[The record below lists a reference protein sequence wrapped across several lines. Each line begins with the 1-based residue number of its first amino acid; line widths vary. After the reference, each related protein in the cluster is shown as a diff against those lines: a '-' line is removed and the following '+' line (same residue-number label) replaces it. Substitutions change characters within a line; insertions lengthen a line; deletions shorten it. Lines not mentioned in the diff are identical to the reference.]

1 MLGQRSHSLGLEFRV
16 LTMESHRI
24 LFAIPTSMHTISLTP
39 PTCRSSKRV
48 GSEGIVPVR
57 KATDGNSGRGRVWG
71 AGQVLAIIVAIGAML
86 LPWTSSYAAEE
97 PLVRVRY
104 RIPPVAAP
112 TPSPIEQ
119 TVEGRVRVQ
128 AQDGGLLLED
138 RQGTLWPITASQ
150 SPVIE
155 TLDVPFTAL
164 TVDEW
169 AISLKAEF
177 GEGFEVVRTPHY
189 LICTNA
195 GRGYGE
201 WCGQL
206 FERLHIGFQ
215 KFWKDRL
222 PGLEAPDRPLVAIAF
237 ATQQEYQD
245 FQVTDAG
252 GVVGAAQ
259 GYFSSRTNR
268 MVLFDQATSGSNPNR
283 TATDIQKQALRN
295 LGNIATVIHEAV
307 HQLSFNIGLQTRYA
321 DNPVWFSEGLAMYF
335 ETPDL
340 EARAGWRTIGQIN
353 PVRLDRYRTLAKQ
366 RPPEIRS
373 LLATDDR
380 FRDPQLAVDAYAEA
394 WALHFFLLRTQKEK
408 YDNYLHQLTTKPPMK
423 WDTPDQRVA
432 DFEAAFGPLA
442 AVEKEQ
448 AKFMARQR
456 GGR

>member
-1 MLGQRSHSLGLEFRV
+1 MGHLQFFGYSMPRV
-16 LTMESHRI
+16 PDYLI
-24 LFAIPTSMHTISLTP
+24 ALIAVL
-39 PTCRSSKRV
+39 SSA
-48 GSEGIVPVR
+48 S
-57 KATDGNSGRGRVWG
+57 A
-71 AGQVLAIIVAIGAML
+71 LH
-86 LPWTSSYAAEE
+86 AADE
-97 PLVRVRY
+97 PQVRVRY
-104 RIPPVAAP
+104 RVLDVAESPTATPPI
-112 TPSPIEQ
+112 IEK

-138 RQGTLWPITASQ
+138 RQGVLWPITASQ
-150 SPVIE
+150 TPVTE
-155 TLDVPFTAL
+155 TLAGPFLAL
-164 TVDEW
+164 TADELT
-169 AISLKAEF
+169 ISLQAEF
-177 GEGFEVVRTPHY
+177 GVAFQVVRTPHY

-195 GRGYGE
+195 GPGYGE

-222 PGLEAPDRPLVAIAF
+222 PGLETPDRPLVAIAF

-259 GYFSSRTNR
+259 GYYSARTNR
-268 MVLFDQATSGSNPNR
+268 MVLFDQSAHGSGPNR
-283 TATDIQKQALRN
+283 TAAEIQKQALRN
-295 LGNIATVIHEAV
+295 PGNIATVIHEAV

-340 EARAGWRTIGQIN
+340 EARSGWRTIGQIN
-353 PVRLDRYRTLAKQ
+353 PVRLDRYRALAKQ

-394 WALHFFLLRTQKEK
+394 WALHFFLIRTQKEK
-408 YDNYLHQLTTKPPMK
+408 YNAYLQTLTAKPPMI
-423 WDTPDQRVA
+423 WDTPAQRIA
-432 DFEAAFGPLA
+432 DFETAFGPLA
-442 AVEKEQ
+442 EVEKEQ

-456 GGR
+456 SVR

>member
-1 MLGQRSHSLGLEFRV
+1 MS
-16 LTMESHRI
+16 
-24 LFAIPTSMHTISLTP
+24 
-39 PTCRSSKRV
+39 
-48 GSEGIVPVR
+48 
-57 KATDGNSGRGRVWG
+57 
-71 AGQVLAIIVAIGAML
+71 
-86 LPWTSSYAAEE
+86 
-97 PLVRVRY
+97 VRY
-104 RIPPVAAP
+104 RVLGTAEPPAT
-112 TPSPIEQ
+112 TPPIMEK

-150 SPVIE
+150 TSVIE
-155 TLDVPFTAL
+155 TLNAPFTAM
-164 TVDEW
+164 TVDELTS
-169 AISLKAEF
+169 SLQAEF
-177 GEGFEVVRTPHY
+177 GEDFEVVRTPHY

-206 FERLHIGFQ
+206 FERLHTGLQ

-237 ATQQEYQD
+237 ATQKQYQD

-268 MVLFDQATSGSNPNR
+268 MVLFDQSTNGAGQNR
-283 TATDIQKQALRN
+283 TAADIQKQALRN
-295 LGNIATVIHEAV
+295 PGNIATVIHEAV
-307 HQLSFNIGLQTRYA
+307 HQLSFNIGLQTRYS

-340 EARAGWRTIGQIN
+340 EARSGWRTIGQIN
-353 PVRLDRYRTLAKQ
+353 PVRLDRYRALAKQ
-366 RPPEIRS
+366 RPLEIRS
-373 LLATDDR
+373 LLVADDR

-408 YDNYLHQLTTKPPMK
+408 YNRYLSQLTAKPPLK

-442 AVEKEQ
+442 EIEIEQ

>member
-1 MLGQRSHSLGLEFRV
+1 MGQASLICHSMSGASRRAISFIGV
-16 LTMESHRI
+16 LAGVFLSAS
-24 LFAIPTSMHTISLTP
+24 LFAADAP
-39 PTCRSSKRV
+39 
-48 GSEGIVPVR
+48 
-57 KATDGNSGRGRVWG
+57 
-71 AGQVLAIIVAIGAML
+71 Q
-86 LPWTSSYAAEE
+86 
-97 PLVRVRY
+97 VRVRY
-104 RIPPVAAP
+104 RALGVIEPPATTPPV
-112 TPSPIEQ
+112 IEK
-119 TVEGRVRVQ
+119 TVAGRIRIQ

-138 RQGTLWPITASQ
+138 RQGLLWPITASQ
-150 SPVIE
+150 TPVIE
-155 TLDVPFTAL
+155 TLEAPFTAM
-164 TVDEW
+164 TVDELT
-169 AISLKAEF
+169 ISLQAEF
-177 GEGFEVVRTPHY
+177 GDGFEVVRTPHY

-195 GRGYGE
+195 GHGYGE

-222 PGLEAPDRPLVAIAF
+222 PGLEAPERPLVAIAF
-237 ATQQEYQD
+237 ATQKEYQA

-252 GVVGAAQ
+252 GLVGAAQ
-259 GYFSSRTNR
+259 GYYSARTNR
-268 MVLFDQATSGSNPNR
+268 MVLFDQSSSGAEQNR
-283 TATDIQKQALRN
+283 TAADIQTQALRN
-295 LGNIATVIHEAV
+295 PGNIATVIHEAV

-340 EARAGWRTIGQIN
+340 EARSGWRTIGQIN
-353 PVRLDRYRTLAKQ
+353 PVRLDRYRSLAKQ

-380 FRDPQLAVDAYAEA
+380 FRDPQLALDAYAEA

-408 YDNYLHQLTTKPPMK
+408 YNNYLQMLDTKPPVK

-442 AVEKEQ
+442 DVEKEQ

-456 GGR
+456 GGK

>member
-1 MLGQRSHSLGLEFRV
+1 MQRRSVIVVSGLLAV
-16 LTMESHRI
+16 AL
-24 LFAIPTSMHTISLTP
+24 L
-39 PTCRSSKRV
+39 
-48 GSEGIVPVR
+48 
-57 KATDGNSGRGRVWG
+57 SGT
-71 AGQVLAIIVAIGAML
+71 L
-86 LPWTSSYAAEE
+86 SCAADEAQ
-97 PLVRVRY
+97 VRVRY
-104 RIPPVAAP
+104 RVLDVAEPPAT
-112 TPSPIEQ
+112 TPPIIEQ
-119 TVEGRVRVQ
+119 TVTGRIRVQ

-138 RQGTLWPITASQ
+138 RQGFLWPITTSQ
-150 SPVIE
+150 TPVRE
-155 TLDVPFTAL
+155 TLEAPFTAMTADEL
-164 TVDEW
+164 TT
-169 AISLKAEF
+169 SLQAEF
-177 GEGFEVVRTPHY
+177 GTGFEVVRTPHY

-195 GRGYGE
+195 GPGYGE

-237 ATQQEYQD
+237 ATQKEYQD

-268 MVLFDQATSGSNPNR
+268 MVLFDQSTTGPALNR
-283 TATDIQKQALRN
+283 TAAEIQKQALHN
-295 LGNIATVIHEAV
+295 PGNIATVIHEAV

-321 DNPVWFSEGLAMYF
+321 DNPVWFSEGMAMYF

-340 EARAGWRTIGQIN
+340 EARSGWRTIGQIN

-366 RPPEIRS
+366 RSPEIRS

-380 FRDPQLAVDAYAEA
+380 FRAPQLAVDAYAEA

-408 YDNYLHQLTTKPPMK
+408 YNSYLRQLTAKPPMK

-432 DFEAAFGPLA
+432 DFETAFGPLA
-442 AVEKEQ
+442 EVEKEQ

>member
-1 MLGQRSHSLGLEFRV
+1 MQMRSVIVLIGLLALAF
-16 LTMESHRI
+16 L
-24 LFAIPTSMHTISLTP
+24 
-39 PTCRSSKRV
+39 
-48 GSEGIVPVR
+48 
-57 KATDGNSGRGRVWG
+57 SGTVS
-71 AGQVLAIIVAIGAML
+71 I
-86 LPWTSSYAAEE
+86 AADE
-97 PLVRVRY
+97 PQVRVRY
-104 RIPPVAAP
+104 RVLGVAEPPAT
-112 TPSPIEQ
+112 TPPILEK
-119 TVEGRVRVQ
+119 TIAGRIRVQ

-150 SPVIE
+150 TPVIE
-155 TLDVPFTAL
+155 TLEAPFAAMTADELTTAL
-164 TVDEW
+164 Q
-169 AISLKAEF
+169 AEF
-177 GEGFEVVRTPHY
+177 GNGFKVVRTPHY
-189 LICTNA
+189 LIVTNA
-195 GRGYGE
+195 GPDYGE

-237 ATQQEYQD
+237 ATQKEYQD

-268 MVLFDQATSGSNPNR
+268 MVLYDQSANGSGQHR
-283 TATDIQKQALRN
+283 TAADIQKQALRN
-295 LGNIATVIHEAV
+295 PGNIATVIHEAV

-340 EARAGWRTIGQIN
+340 EARSGWRTIGQIN
-353 PVRLDRYRTLAKQ
+353 PVRLDRYRTLTKQ

-380 FRDPQLAVDAYAEA
+380 FRDPQLAIDAYAEA

-408 YDNYLHQLTTKPPMK
+408 YNSYLQQLAAKPPMK

-442 AVEKEQ
+442 DVEKEQ

>member
-1 MLGQRSHSLGLEFRV
+1 MRPLFF
-16 LTMESHRI
+16 I
-24 LFAIPTSMHTISLTP
+24 ALFAVLVSVL
-39 PTCRSSKRV
+39 V
-48 GSEGIVPVR
+48 LVPV
-57 KATDGNSGRGRVWG
+57 
-71 AGQVLAIIVAIGAML
+71 LH
-86 LPWTSSYAAEE
+86 AADDAQ
-97 PLVRVRY
+97 VRVRY
-104 RIPPVAAP
+104 RVLGVAEPSAT
-112 TPSPIEQ
+112 TPSLIEKSL
-119 TVEGRVRVQ
+119 EGRVRVQ

-150 SPVIE
+150 TPVIE
-155 TLDVPFTAL
+155 TLEAPFAAM
-164 TVDEW
+164 TVDELT
-169 AISLKAEF
+169 ASLQAEF

-206 FERLHIGFQ
+206 FERLHTGFQ
-215 KFWKDRL
+215 KFWMDRL
-222 PGLEAPDRPLVAIAF
+222 PGLETPDRPLVAIAF
-237 ATQQEYQD
+237 ATQKEYQD

-268 MVLFDQATSGSNPNR
+268 MVLFDQSANGSGQNR
-283 TATDIQKQALRN
+283 PAADIQKQALRN
-295 LGNIATVIHEAV
+295 PGNIATVVHEAV

-321 DNPVWFSEGLAMYF
+321 DNPVWFSEGMAMYF

-340 EARAGWRTIGQIN
+340 EARSGWRTIGQIN
-353 PVRLDRYRTLAKQ
+353 PVRLDRYRVLAKQ

-373 LLATDDR
+373 LLSTDDR
-380 FRDPQLAVDAYAEA
+380 FRDPQLALDAYAEA

-408 YDNYLHQLTTKPPMK
+408 YNSYLQLLTTKPPMK
-423 WDTPDQRVA
+423 WDTPAQRLA

>member
-1 MLGQRSHSLGLEFRV
+1 LVVKGFAMHLRCVIGRIALALLVGTVSFAADEPQVRVGYRV
-16 LTMESHRI
+16 LGEAES
-24 LFAIPTSMHTISLTP
+24 P
-39 PTCRSSKRV
+39 
-48 GSEGIVPVR
+48 
-57 KATDGNSGRGRVWG
+57 AT
-71 AGQVLAIIVAIGAML
+71 
-86 LPWTSSYAAEE
+86 
-97 PLVRVRY
+97 
-104 RIPPVAAP
+104 
-112 TPSPIEQ
+112 TPSIIEK
-119 TVEGRVRVQ
+119 TIEGRIRVQ

-138 RQGTLWPITASQ
+138 RQGVLWPITASQ
-150 SPVIE
+150 TPVIE
-155 TLDVPFTAL
+155 ALDAPFTAMSVDVL
-164 TVDEW
+164 TT
-169 AISLKAEF
+169 SLKSEF

-195 GRGYGE
+195 GPGYGE

-237 ATQQEYQD
+237 ATQKEYQT

-252 GVVGAAQ
+252 GGVGAAQ

-268 MVLFDQATSGSNPNR
+268 MVLFDQSSLGTGQNR
-283 TATDIQKQALRN
+283 TAADIQKHSLRN
-295 LGNIATVIHEAV
+295 PGNIATVIHEAV

-340 EARAGWRTIGQIN
+340 EARSGWRTIGQIN
-353 PVRLDRYRTLAKQ
+353 PVRLDRYRTIAKQ
-366 RPPEIRS
+366 QPPEIRS

-394 WALHFFLLRTQKEK
+394 WALHFYLLRTQKEK
-408 YDNYLHQLTTKPPMK
+408 YNSYLQLLYAKPPMK
-423 WDTPDQRVA
+423 WDTPAQRIA
-432 DFEAAFGPLA
+432 DFEFAFGPLA
-442 AVEKEQ
+442 EVEKEQ

-456 GGR
+456 GGK

>member
-1 MLGQRSHSLGLEFRV
+1 MEGPSPCGPRETDLLMNHPLQCVGLAI
-16 LTMESHRI
+16 LT
-24 LFAIPTSMHTISLTP
+24 LP
-39 PTCRSSKRV
+39 PTLRPIPPSGKSTDV
-48 GSEGIVPVR
+48 
-57 KATDGNSGRGRVWG
+57 ATVRGRVWG
-71 AGQVLAIIVAIGAML
+71 AKHVLALIVAMGAAL
-86 LPWTSSYAAEE
+86 LHERSACAAEE
-97 PLVRVRY
+97 PLVKVRY
-104 RIPPVAAP
+104 RILNVAAP
-112 TPSPIEQ
+112 LPPEPAIIEK

-150 SPVIE
+150 TPMIE
-155 TLDVPFTAL
+155 PLEAPFLAMTSDELTTAL
-164 TVDEW
+164 E
-169 AISLKAEF
+169 AEF
-177 GEGFEVVRTPHY
+177 GTGFVVVRTPHY

-206 FERLHIGFQ
+206 FERLNTGFQ

-237 ATQQEYQD
+237 ATQKEYQD

-268 MVLFDQATSGSNPNR
+268 MVLFDQSTNGSGQNR
-283 TATDIQKQALRN
+283 TATEIQKQALRN
-295 LGNIATVIHEAV
+295 PGNIATVIHEAV

-340 EARAGWRTIGQIN
+340 DARSGWRTIGQIN
-353 PVRLDRYRTLAKQ
+353 SVRLDRYRAIAKQ
-366 RPPEIRS
+366 RLPEIRS

-408 YDNYLHQLTTKPPMK
+408 YSSYLRQLTAKPPMK

-432 DFEAAFGPLA
+432 DFEAVFGPLA
-442 AVEKEQ
+442 DVEKEQ

>member
-1 MLGQRSHSLGLEFRV
+1 MAMLVAMGAV
-16 LTMESHRI
+16 L
-24 LFAIPTSMHTISLTP
+24 F
-39 PTCRSSKRV
+39 SSKPLRAV
-48 GSEGIVPVR
+48 
-57 KATDGNSGRGRVWG
+57 
-71 AGQVLAIIVAIGAML
+71 
-86 LPWTSSYAAEE
+86 EE
-97 PLVRVRY
+97 PLVSVRY
-104 RIPPVAAP
+104 RVLGTAEPPATAPPV
-112 TPSPIEQ
+112 IEK

-150 SPVIE
+150 TPVIE
-155 TLDVPFTAL
+155 TLEAPFMAM
-164 TVDEW
+164 TVDELTT
-169 AISLKAEF
+169 SLQAEF
-177 GEGFEVVRTPHY
+177 GEDFEVVRTPHY

-206 FERLHIGFQ
+206 FERLHTGFQ

-222 PGLEAPDRPLVAIAF
+222 PGLEAPERPLVAIAF
-237 ATQQEYQD
+237 ATQKQYQD

-268 MVLFDQATSGSNPNR
+268 MVLFDQFSNVSGQNR
-283 TATDIQKQALRN
+283 TAAEIQKQALRN
-295 LGNIATVIHEAV
+295 PGNIATVIHEAV

-340 EARAGWRTIGQIN
+340 EARSGWRTIGQIN
-353 PVRLDRYRTLAKQ
+353 PVRLDRYRALAKQ

-408 YDNYLHQLTTKPPMK
+408 YNRYLSQLTAKPPMK

-432 DFEAAFGPLA
+432 NFEAAFGPLA
-442 AVEKEQ
+442 EVEVEQ

>member
-1 MLGQRSHSLGLEFRV
+1 MSGEIEHQGREEREGGRRV
-16 LTMESHRI
+16 HHQQAVNAASVFLS
-24 LFAIPTSMHTISLTP
+24 A
-39 PTCRSSKRV
+39 
-48 GSEGIVPVR
+48 
-57 KATDGNSGRGRVWG
+57 G
-71 AGQVLAIIVAIGAML
+71 ADSNRLRCNGGASQVLALIVGLGVAL
-86 LPWTSSYAAEE
+86 FSLSSSCLAEE

-104 RIPPVAAP
+104 RVLGVVEPPATTPP
-112 TPSPIEQ
+112 TIEK

-138 RQGTLWPITASQ
+138 RQGVLWPITASQ
-150 SPVIE
+150 PPLIE
-155 TLDVPFTAL
+155 TLEAPFTAM
-164 TVDEW
+164 TVDELTV
-169 AISLKAEF
+169 SLLAEF
-177 GEGFEVVRTPHY
+177 GTSFEVVRTPHY

-206 FERLHIGFQ
+206 FERLHSGFQ

-237 ATQQEYQD
+237 ATQQEYQN

-268 MVLFDQATSGSNPNR
+268 MVLFDQSTSLSGQNR
-283 TATDIQKQALRN
+283 TAAEIQKQALRN
-295 LGNIATVIHEAV
+295 PGNIATVIHEAV

-353 PVRLDRYRTLAKQ
+353 SVRLDRYRALSKQ

-373 LLATDDR
+373 LLTTDDR
-380 FRDPQLAVDAYAEA
+380 FRDPQLAVDAYAES
-394 WALHFFLLRTQKEK
+394 WALHFFLLRTQKER
-408 YDNYLHQLTTKPPMK
+408 YNAYLSLLTAKPPMR
-423 WDTPDQRVA
+423 WDTPEQRIA

-442 AVEKEQ
+442 DVEREQ

-456 GGR
+456 GGK